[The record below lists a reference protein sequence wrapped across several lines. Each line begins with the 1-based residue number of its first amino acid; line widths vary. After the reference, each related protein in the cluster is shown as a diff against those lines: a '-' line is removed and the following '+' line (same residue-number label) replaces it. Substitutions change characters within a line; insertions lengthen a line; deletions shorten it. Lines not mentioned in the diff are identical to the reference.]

1 MNPMLLAVLLR
12 YPDDALLA
20 GLDELGAAVGAL
32 PGRHRASLERLVA
45 WLRDAPPDEVRSAY
59 VRSFDFDRRASL
71 HLTYQLHGDT
81 RRRGLELIR
90 LKRRYADADLPM
102 AEGELPDY
110 LPAVLEFAALRPAEG
125 RALLAELRV
134 PIELV
139 REALRRRES
148 PWTAV
153 LEALCA
159 ELPRPSRRQRE
170 QAQRLAEEGP
180 PEELVGLEAFP
191 GTPAEVTP

>member
-1 MNPMLLAVLLR
+1 MLLAVLLR
-12 YPDDALLA
+12 YPDDELLA
-20 GLDELGAAVGAL
+20 GLDELGEAVRAL
-32 PGRHRASLERLVA
+32 PGRRRASLEGLVA
-45 WLRDAPPDEVRSAY
+45 WLRDTPPEEVRGAY
-59 VRSFDFDRRASL
+59 VQSFDFDRRASL

-90 LKRRYADADLPM
+90 LKRRYAEAGLPM
-102 AEGELPDY
+102 SDGELPDY
-110 LPAVLEFAALRPAEG
+110 LPAVLEFAALRPAAG

-139 REALRRRES
+139 LEALRRRES

-170 QAQRLAEEGP
+170 EARRLAEQGP
-180 PEELVGLEAFP
+180 PEELVGLEPSP
-191 GTPAEVTP
+191 GAPAEVVR